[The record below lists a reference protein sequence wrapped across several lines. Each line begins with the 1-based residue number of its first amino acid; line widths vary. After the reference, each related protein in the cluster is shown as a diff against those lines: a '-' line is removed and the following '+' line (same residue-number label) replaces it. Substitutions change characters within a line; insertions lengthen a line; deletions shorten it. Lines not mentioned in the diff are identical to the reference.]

1 MQTDTLSKPKMNRR
15 QFLTLGG
22 TTLAGLSLAS
32 ALPFA
37 ARGSENTARNE
48 GASSLSESDFYTL
61 PSLPYAYDALEP
73 HIDTE
78 TMRLH
83 HDIHFAGYTKGLNQA
98 LEKLAS
104 ARVEDDY
111 TLIAHWENQLAFN
124 GAGYVLHTV
133 FFENMAPAGSTAP
146 GADLQKVVSK
156 HFGSFEAFKKHFSAA
171 AQKVQGSGWGI
182 LGFQPLGRRLIVL
195 QAEKHQNLTQ
205 WGVIPLLSLD
215 VWEHAYYLKYQNR
228 RGDYIQNWWNVVDW
242 NKLEA
247 GLNTVLAAYPEDTV
261 AAGEPA

>member
-1 MQTDTLSKPKMNRR
+1 MQMDSLSKPKMNRR
-15 QFLTLGG
+15 KFLTLGG
-22 TTLAGLSLAS
+22 TSLAGLSLAS
-32 ALPFA
+32 AFPFA
-37 ARGSENTARNE
+37 ARGTEDPSHSE
-48 GASSLSESDFYTL
+48 GVLPLSESDAYTL
-61 PSLPYAYDALEP
+61 PPLPYAYDALEP
-73 HIDTE
+73 SIDAE

-98 LEKLAS
+98 LEKLAA
-104 ARVEDDY
+104 ARAEDDY
-111 TLIAHWENQLAFN
+111 SLIAHWEHQLAFH

-133 FFENMAPAGSTAP
+133 FFENMAPAGSTHP
-146 GADLQKVVSK
+146 SADLKK
-156 HFGSFEAFKKHFSAA
+156 ILAAHFESFEAFKKHFSAA

-205 WGVIPLLSLD
+205 WGVIPLLALD

-242 NKLEA
+242 DKLEVS
-247 GLNTVLAAYPEDTV
+247 LNTVLAAHPEDTTS
-261 AAGEPA
+261 AGE